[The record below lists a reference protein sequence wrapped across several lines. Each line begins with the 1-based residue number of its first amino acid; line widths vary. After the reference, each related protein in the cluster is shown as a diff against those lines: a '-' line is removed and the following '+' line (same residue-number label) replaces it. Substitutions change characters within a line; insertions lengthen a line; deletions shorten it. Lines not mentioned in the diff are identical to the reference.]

1 MTRQIRWRF
10 NHLRSCSVML
20 AAAMLVLI
28 GAASASAAGDAAA
41 DRDRAKNEEFV
52 NRLFAG
58 PLTKNKTYA
67 CFIRQY
73 DAEHLAR
80 HPLQKVSAMELLV
93 TAETVPESDGPSY
106 SFRLGVRYR
115 DKSGAFDSSGDC
127 HHSEISADT
136 DNEARLDCGVDC
148 DGGRISIGLTKDYK
162 ATLIRLERIR
172 IWRNNKPEDEASLV
186 AGADD
191 KIFRLDRAG
200 LEECIGAIYLYP
212 RWRASGHGSRP
223 GASRQR
229 PRRRRIAPR
238 SSITSATATRSISCS
253 AIFRTIS
260 KAWAVRTR

>member
-10 NHLRSCSVML
+10 NHLRSCGVML

-28 GAASASAAGDAAA
+28 GAASASAGGDAAA

-58 PLTKNKTYA
+58 PVTKNKTYA

-127 HHSEISADT
+127 HHSAISADT

-148 DGGRISIGLTKDYK
+148 DGGGISIGLTKDYK

-172 IWRNNKPEDEASLV
+172 IWRNNKPEDDASDSLV

-200 LEECIGAIYLYP
+200 FEECRSLVTDRKELA
-212 RWRASGHGSRP
+212 AM
-223 GASRQR
+223 
-229 PRRRRIAPR
+229 RR
-238 SSITSATATRSISCS
+238 
-253 AIFRTIS
+253 
-260 KAWAVRTR
+260 K